1 MAVGGS
7 FMDTAIEAAVN
18 AGILFISTFYGV
30 NAIMCN
36 RDVEEFSLPTPY
48 VSMREDRIA
57 FQILRDSP
65 DRMGSFFQ
73 NRYHISFCIVTV
85 GDKAVLIGPYRNET
99 LRVSGVP
106 NHEFASK
113 TERDAFLAYHKNLP
127 MISETQAKLAV
138 RTLFVA
144 SFGPDIESGEREIN
158 MQTYAKGELPPIPEF
173 RDTDSEYSSI
183 KDTGVMFYYI
193 EQVQAGN
200 FEKALGAYHKMMRG
214 RISAFSLIDVVEGTS
229 RLRTLTIVA
238 LHRARVPDASADA
251 LMDDFKLKIRMT
263 SNLSDMKRHNERM
276 IEQSCALVR
285 SNWSSNYSQS
295 IGIAL
300 DFIHRNLSRPI
311 SVVEIAEAVNL
322 TPNCFST
329 KFHEEVGIPATAYIS
344 KQRMRTA
351 AGLLVYT
358 NLGISNICTHVG
370 MLDGNYFSRCFK
382 KEYGMS
388 PTEFRKAGKL
398 PS

>member
-1 MAVGGS
+1 
-7 FMDTAIEAAVN
+7 MDTAIEAAINTGV
-18 AGILFISTFYGV
+18 LFISTFYGV
-30 NAIMCN
+30 NAIMCS
-36 RDVEEFSLPTPY
+36 RDLEEFSLPTPY
-48 VSMREDRIA
+48 VSEQEDRIA

-65 DRMGSFFQ
+65 NRMGSFFK
-73 NRYHISFCIVTV
+73 NRYHVSFCIVTIKN
-85 GDKAVLIGPYRNET
+85 KAVLIGPYRNET
-99 LRVSGVP
+99 LRASEVP
-106 NHEFASK
+106 SHEFTSK
-113 TERDAFLAYHKNLP
+113 TDRDAFLAYHKNLP
-127 MISETQAKLAV
+127 MITETQVKLAI

-144 SFGPDIESGEREIN
+144 LFGPGVESREREIN
-158 MQTYAKGELPPIPEF
+158 MQTYAKGELPPIPEY

-200 FEKALGAYHKMMRG
+200 FEKALGAYHKMMQG

-238 LHRARVPDASADA
+238 LHRARVPDASANALLDA
-251 LMDDFKLKIRMT
+251 FKLKIRMT
-263 SNLSDMKRHNERM
+263 ANLSDMKRHNERM

-285 SNWSSNYSQS
+285 SNWSANYSQS

-300 DFIHRNLSRPI
+300 DYIHRNLSRPI
-311 SVVEIAEAVNL
+311 SVVEIAEAVSL

-329 KFHEEVGIPATAYIS
+329 KFHEEVGIPATAYIN

-358 NLGISNICTHVG
+358 NLGISSICTHVG

-382 KEYGMS
+382 KEYGLS

-398 PS
+398 PD

>member
-1 MAVGGS
+1 
-7 FMDTAIEAAVN
+7 MDTVAEAVIN
-18 AGILFISTFYGV
+18 TGILFISTFYGV
-30 NAIMCN
+30 NAIMCS
-36 RDVEEFSLPTPY
+36 RDVEEFFLPTPY
-48 VSMREDRIA
+48 VSAQEDKIA

-65 DRMGSFFQ
+65 NRMGLFFK

-85 GDKAVLIGPYRNET
+85 ENKAVLIGPYRNET
-99 LRVSGVP
+99 LRASEVAG
-106 NHEFASK
+106 HEFASK
-113 TERDAFLAYHKNLP
+113 ADRDTFFAYHKNLP
-127 MISETQAKLAV
+127 MITETQVKLAV

-144 SFGPDIESGEREIN
+144 LFGPGVESGEREIN
-158 MQTYAKGELPPIPEF
+158 MQTYAKGQLPPIPEY
-173 RDTDSEYSSI
+173 RDTDSKDSSI
-183 KDTGVMFYYI
+183 KDAGIMFYYI

-200 FEKALGAYHKMMRG
+200 FEKALGAYHKMMQG

-238 LHRARVPDASADA
+238 LHRARVPDTSTNA

-263 SNLSDMKRHNERM
+263 ANLPDMKRHSERM
-276 IEQSCALVR
+276 IERSCALVR

-300 DFIHRNLSRPI
+300 DYIHRNLSRPI
-311 SVVEIAEAVNL
+311 SVIEIAEAVSL

-358 NLGISNICTHVG
+358 NLGISSICTHVG

-382 KEYGMS
+382 KEYGLS

-398 PS
+398 PD